1 MNVYLLDFL
10 KGNIC
15 RSPIAEVVMADT
27 LTKANRTDVLVDSA
41 ALGGWHVG
49 NRADPRALSTLEK
62 HGLKST
68 HIVRQITKKDFQDFD
83 YIFGMDEDN
92 MKELRR
98 LSPQGSKAE
107 LLMLGDFGLD
117 KSERII
123 EDPYYVRFFYTLLIF
138 MLNYCIHLQERGA
151 EGFETAYQK
160 CVVSC
165 GAFMKQRLQK

>member
-1 MNVYLLDFL
+1 MVQKILMICL
-10 KGNIC
+10 GNIC

-123 EDPYYVRFFYTLLIF
+123 EDPYY
-138 MLNYCIHLQERGA
+138 ERGA